1 VGTGPNLSGFPTN
14 QEFAGVRVIVGTLRV
29 SLRNILRMRRGQREV
44 VFIVVLTALGY
55 IGAGLFYGYL
65 LGFDTQT
72 PLTCPV
78 CPNISSSGIPLQ
90 KFLVRTIVLG
100 TLNALFFLFVAW
112 ILRGLIAVT
121 GKIWRSARTER

>member
-1 VGTGPNLSGFPTN
+1 
-14 QEFAGVRVIVGTLRV
+14 
-29 SLRNILRMRRGQREV
+29 MKRGQV
-44 VFIVVLTALGY
+44 VFIVVLSVLGY

-78 CPNISSSGIPLQ
+78 CPNITSSGTHLQ
-90 KFLVRTIVLG
+90 KFLGRTIVLG
-100 TLNALFFLFVAW
+100 TVNAIFFLFAAW

-121 GKIWRSARTER
+121 GKIWRSARTEGGT